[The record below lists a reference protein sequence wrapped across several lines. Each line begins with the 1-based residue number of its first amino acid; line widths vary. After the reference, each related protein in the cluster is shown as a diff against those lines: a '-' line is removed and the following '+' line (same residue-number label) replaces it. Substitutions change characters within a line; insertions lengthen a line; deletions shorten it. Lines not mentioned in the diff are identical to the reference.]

1 MASQM
6 KQIASLETCCTPVL
20 EGTLAAGEAEHLASA
35 FSVLADPAR
44 LRLVSFIAAQP
55 DGEACVCDLTSPVGL
70 SQPTVSHHLKVLHE
84 AGIVERERRGR
95 WVFYRVLPERLSVL
109 ADALIRP
116 VAATR

>member
-1 MASQM
+1 MR
-6 KQIASLETCCTPVL
+6 QIASIEACCTPVL
-20 EGTLAAGEAEHLASA
+20 ERTLAVGEAEQLASA
-35 FSVLADPAR
+35 FAVLADPAR

-55 DGEACVCDLTSPVGL
+55 DGEACVCDLTAPVGL

-95 WVFYRVLPERLSVL
+95 WVFYRVLPERLSIL

-116 VAATR
+116 AAATR